1 MRRLVGPC
9 RQTLLLCMQRAPDS
23 VMADAQD
30 SRKAWFFIETELLAI
45 HRLRNLSHERVVR
58 ISQGSKARLP
68 ACCLP
73 PASDANP
80 CKCLPCPL
88 AKVPTPV
95 HDVAVSYR
103 LPDALGSMSFIM
115 DTIASSNNRPMT
127 TIGG

>member
-1 MRRLVGPC
+1 
-9 RQTLLLCMQRAPDS
+9 
-23 VMADAQD
+23 MADAQD

-88 AKVPTPV
+88 AKVPLANAYEQCQRQGKKEQEPAAAAN
-95 HDVAVSYR
+95 DGDMAEFERVALSLLCLTCPLARQASRRVYVLALVR
-103 LPDALGSMSFIM
+103 LA
-115 DTIASSNNRPMT
+115 
-127 TIGG
+127 